1 MSVKSY
7 SLTTAA
13 RLSAYMGI
21 TTPTGTKLS
30 VMEALIDGMTEFI
43 EGYLGYRVQKTAY
56 TQEEYDTEEAQS
68 LLLKNF
74 PIVSGETFTLQRRLN
89 SLNEDSWETVDSQY
103 YHVEEGAGIIY
114 GANGWEFSRTR
125 RGYRVTYTAGYDFDN
140 SDTYLTDTEG
150 GSIEFAAWML
160 LEAIWNK
167 RKGGSGVV
175 SEKIGDYAIVYRKM
189 MFENDDIKSLLDKY
203 IREDTF
209 AVLTP
214 LQI

>member
-1 MSVKSY
+1 
-7 SLTTAA
+7 
-13 RLSAYMGI
+13 MGI

-114 GANGWEFSRTR
+114 GASGWEFSRTR